1 MENDSRIQPLSIEE
15 EMKGSYLTYAM
26 SVIIQRAL
34 PDVRDGL
41 KPSQRRI
48 LVAMND
54 LNLGPRSKHRKCA
67 KIAGDTSGN
76 YHPHGESVIYPTL
89 VRMAQEFNMRELL
102 VNGQGNFGSID
113 GDPPA
118 AMRYTEARMTAA
130 TTEMLEDI
138 DKDTVD
144 FVRNYDDTRDE
155 PTVLPG
161 RFPNLLVNGGSGIA
175 VGMATSFA
183 PHNLREVGEAL
194 LQILDDPDTP
204 LEELMEKVPGP
215 DFPTG
220 GVICGRNGIL
230 GAYTKGRGILTLR
243 AKVHS
248 EEVKKKTHLVV
259 TEIPYQVSKAK
270 LASDIANGVKEGRLS
285 GISDVRDESDSRTGI
300 RLVIELKRG
309 ENDEVVLNQLYKHT
323 PLQTSFSIQQIA
335 LVDGRPRTLNLRELL
350 SLYREHRV
358 VVIRRRSRYL
368 LEKAE
373 YKAHILEGY
382 LVALDNIDR
391 IIELIRNSHTVDE
404 ARSSLMGEFGL
415 TKIQSDAI
423 LQMRLQRL
431 TGLERL
437 KIEEDLAKTKEEIGY
452 HRQVLTNE
460 ALVLELIREDVHD
473 LMKKFPSKRR
483 TEIIDAVEEIDI
495 GDLIA
500 EEQVV
505 VTLSH
510 QGYVKRTPV
519 STYRSQGRGG
529 SGVSGGKAREGDFIK
544 SLYIAGTH
552 DTILFFTDRGKVYWK
567 KVYEIPDMGRTSLG
581 RAIVNILPLEKEER
595 VLSSIQVRD
604 FDDRMVVFATR
615 NGVVKK
621 TALAAYSRPKKTGII
636 AIKIEEGDT
645 LIGVALTWGEDEII
659 LSSANGMAI
668 RFAEGDV
675 REMGRASRGVRGIA
689 LVDSDKV
696 VGMTVVREEGSLL
709 TVCQNGYGKRTLF
722 EEYRCQR
729 RGGKGLIDIRTTE
742 RNGPVVTAHAI
753 VGDPDMM
760 LMTQGGMLVRI
771 AMTGVRDIG
780 RNTQGVRLIRVKD
793 GDQLIGAELV
803 EEADEDSEAVPVAEL
818 VDDSEAMAPEAEVSE
833 EEPASDD
840 TPKDDNNS

>member
-1 MENDSRIQPLSIEE
+1 MNQDSRIQPLSIEE

-89 VRMAQEFNMRELL
+89 VRMAQDFNMREPL
-102 VNGQGNFGSID
+102 VHPQGNFGSID

-138 DKDTVD
+138 DKNTVD

-155 PTVLPG
+155 PTVLPA

-183 PHNLREVGEAL
+183 PHNLREVGGAL
-194 LQILDDPDTP
+194 LKILDDPDTP
-204 LEELMEKVPGP
+204 LPELMEQIPGP

-220 GVICGRNGIL
+220 GVICGRKGIM
-230 GAYTKGRGILTLR
+230 GAYTQGKGILTLR

-248 EEVKKKTHLVV
+248 EETKTKTHLIV
-259 TEIPYQVSKAK
+259 TEIPYQVSKSK
-270 LASDIANGVKEGRLS
+270 LAADIANGVKEGRLT

-309 ENDEVVLNQLYKHT
+309 ENDQVIINQLYKHT

-335 LVDGRPRTLNLRELL
+335 LIDGRPRTLNLRELL
-350 SLYREHRV
+350 IAYKEHRI

-382 LVALDNIDR
+382 LIALDNIDR
-391 IIELIRNSHTVDE
+391 IIELIRSSHTVDD
-404 ARSSLMGEFGL
+404 ARASLMSEFGL
-415 TKIQSDAI
+415 TRIQSDAI

-431 TGLERL
+431 TGLERI
-437 KIEEDLAKTKEEIGY
+437 KIEEDLAKTKEEIDY
-452 HRQVLTNE
+452 HREVLTNE
-460 ALVLELIREDVHD
+460 SLVLQLIREDVED

-483 TEIIDAVEEIDI
+483 TEIIDAVDEIDI
-495 GDLIA
+495 GDLIT

-529 SGVSGGKAREGDFIK
+529 SGISGGKSRDGDFIK
-544 SLYIAGTH
+544 NL
-552 DTILFFTDRGKVYWK
+552 LR
-567 KVYEIPDMGRTSLG
+567 RRL
-581 RAIVNILPLEKEER
+581 
-595 VLSSIQVRD
+595 RD
-604 FDDRMVVFATR
+604 
-615 NGVVKK
+615 
-621 TALAAYSRPKKTGII
+621 LQLITGDFEY
-636 AIKIEEGDT
+636 A
-645 LIGVALTWGEDEII
+645 
-659 LSSANGMAI
+659 
-668 RFAEGDV
+668 
-675 REMGRASRGVRGIA
+675 
-689 LVDSDKV
+689 
-696 VGMTVVREEGSLL
+696 VVRES
-709 TVCQNGYGKRTLF
+709 VAKR
-722 EEYRCQR
+722 EC
-729 RGGKGLIDIRTTE
+729 
-742 RNGPVVTAHAI
+742 
-753 VGDPDMM
+753 
-760 LMTQGGMLVRI
+760 
-771 AMTGVRDIG
+771 
-780 RNTQGVRLIRVKD
+780 
-793 GDQLIGAELV
+793 
-803 EEADEDSEAVPVAEL
+803 
-818 VDDSEAMAPEAEVSE
+818 
-833 EEPASDD
+833 
-840 TPKDDNNS
+840 